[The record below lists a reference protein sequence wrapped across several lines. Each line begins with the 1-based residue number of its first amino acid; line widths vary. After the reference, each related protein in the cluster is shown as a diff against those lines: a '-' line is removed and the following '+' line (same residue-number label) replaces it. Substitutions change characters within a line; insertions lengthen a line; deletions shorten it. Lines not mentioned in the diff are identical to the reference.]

1 MATIV
6 NLYSVRTIT
15 EDGELVSLVE
25 GLEDHE
31 ANELFADTEKN
42 IEAGMIVQLI
52 SEDDDYV
59 VSEKA
64 A

>member
-31 ANELFADTEKN
+31 AHDLFADTEEN

-52 SEDDDYV
+52 SEDDYIV
-59 VSEKA
+59 AEHA